1 MAVTVTCPE
10 IKDVLA
16 ANECL
21 ENFGGLGSN
30 VYFFNKADL
39 VAPLKPEKNIYPALS
54 SESFKSGKGLYK
66 FECKESSQGHTWES
80 LGRRKGFKQQLDF
93 VLESV
98 NADSAEVARAL
109 NNLDGGY
116 IVQDGEKSIIVYHDQ
131 HKFEYAS
138 GGIKGDTGKKA
149 EDDRMVEFSGT
160 LQPTTYPRYEIAA
173 PEAGWDSLLASK
185 TE

>member
-1 MAVTVTCPE
+1 MAQTVTCPE
-10 IKDVLA
+10 PMDVLA

-21 ENFGGLGSN
+21 ESFGGLGIN

-39 VAPLKPEKNIYPALS
+39 AAPLKAEKDTYPALTS
-54 SESFKSGKGLYK
+54 DSFKSGKGLYK
-66 FECKESSQGHTWES
+66 FECKENSQGHSWES
-80 LGRRKGFKQQLDF
+80 LGRRKGFKQQLDY

-98 NADSAEVARAL
+98 NAESAEVARAL
-109 NNLDGGY
+109 NNLDLGY
-116 IVQDGEKSIIVYHDQ
+116 IVQDGDKNIIVYDDQ

-149 EDDRMVEFSGT
+149 DDDRQVELSGT
-160 LQPTTYPRYEIAA
+160 LQPTAYGRYEIAA

-185 TE
+185 TV